1 MEMKSKQLPKNS
13 LELAFVLTTEDVQA
27 DLERSARD
35 LSEKRPLEGYRPG
48 KAPYDVVKAR
58 FGEMA
63 VYENALPGIVRR
75 TYVRAVTDGKLRPFG
90 EPEIKVTKL
99 VPGNDIEFTAT
110 ITLVPNILKLA
121 DYMATKVKRVVVKV
135 DEKEVDKTIGQLA
148 KMQIKDAKV
157 ERALTDKDKAVVDMH
172 MSIDNVPL
180 EGGQAI
186 GHSIYLN
193 EEYFI
198 PGLKEKIVGASA
210 GDERSFMLP
219 FPKDHF
225 KKELAGKDV
234 DFKVK
239 IKEVYELI
247 HPAIDEAF
255 AKSLGQES
263 VEQLRARI
271 RENLTAEADEKED
284 QRCDNDLL
292 EKLVEKTKFE
302 DVADT
307 IVNQEVERMVHE
319 LEHNVES
326 QGGKFDDYL
335 SSIKKTMADLK
346 LGMVPQALKRIK
358 IALIIRDIGEREKI
372 DAEDAEVLAE
382 QTKLLNKYPD
392 NAEAQEQIR
401 SDDYADYLRTTLK
414 NRKVVELLRKVGVE
428 R

>member
-13 LELAFVLTTEDVQA
+13 LELTFVLATEDIQA

-48 KAPYDVVKAR
+48 KAPYDIVKAR

-63 VYENALPGIVRR
+63 IYENALPAIVRR

-99 VPGNDIEFTAT
+99 VPGNDVEFTAT

-121 DYMATKVKRVVVKV
+121 DYMATKVRRNDVKV
-135 DEKEVDKTIGQLA
+135 DEKEVDKTVSQLA

-157 ERALTDKDKAVVDMH
+157 SRALTDKDKAVVDMH

-180 EGGQAI
+180 EGGQALDH
-186 GHSIYLN
+186 GIYLN
-193 EEYFI
+193 EDYFI
-198 PGLKEKIVGASA
+198 PGLKEKIVGANE
-210 GDERSFMLP
+210 GEERSFMLP

-225 KKELAGKDV
+225 KKELAGKNV

-271 RENLTAEADEKED
+271 RENLVAEADEKED
-284 QRCDNDLL
+284 QRCDNEFL
-292 EKLVEKTKFE
+292 EKLVEKTKFD

-326 QGGKFDDYL
+326 QGGKFEDYL
-335 SSIKKTMADLK
+335 SSIKKTAGDLK
-346 LGMVPQALKRIK
+346 LEMVPQALKRIK
-358 IALIIRDIGEREKI
+358 IALIIRDIGERENI

-392 NAEAQEQIR
+392 NAEAQAQIR
-401 SDDYADYLRTTLK
+401 SEDYEDYLRTTLR